1 MNERNYFV
9 VWATMND
16 CEVTFERYSD
26 SLCSAEKFYGSKAL
40 RLRRTGNDENRLM
53 KEVDRCVPWSEH
65 WAEHEHVSGTWA
77 HWKRGKRGGAG
88 RVEKSGEPW
97 AEQSVEQ
104 SRKKKRAQWGA
115 PTFAVWYKLNRF
127 HLIFVAK
134 QEKKAVRWRSFRFD
148 VCRRSLQVKPESP
161 AVADKPARR
170 LRKVCTVYVRAL
182 GLL

>member
-104 SRKKKRAQWGA
+104 SRKKNEHSGERRHLQFGINLIDFILYSLQNKKRKPCDDVRFGLM
-115 PTFAVWYKLNRF
+115 FADVHFKLNQKAQLSLTNPRDACEKFARF
-127 HLIFVAK
+127 
-134 QEKKAVRWRSFRFD
+134 
-148 VCRRSLQVKPESP
+148 
-161 AVADKPARR
+161 
-170 LRKVCTVYVRAL
+170 T
-182 GLL
+182 